1 MALPTS
7 GPISLADIAAEFG
20 GSTPH
25 SLSEY
30 YGAASGVPASGTID
44 FADFYGT
51 SAIPPDPIASGL
63 LFNLDARLS
72 SSWPGSGSTWYD
84 TTSNNRDCSLINGPT
99 GGTNEI
105 IFDGSDDYG
114 QYSNQS
120 WIPELTNPFSAEA
133 YVYINSFAYGSF
145 YTNERNLFSKTA
157 PSVKAMSLGFEQQSD
172 GNVYMRAGSVGASG
186 GNVNESY
193 DMGPATNW
201 LQTYF
206 HAAWTY
212 DANVVKFYLN
222 GSLVKTTGTGK
233 TFGSNSAPLYLMALD
248 PSNGR
253 VGWHAYVD
261 GRFKFCRMY
270 GRALTDAEVY
280 NNSRA

>member
-63 LFNLDARLS
+63 LFNLDARRS

-84 TTSNNRDCSLINGPT
+84 TTSNNRNCSLKNGPT
-99 GGTNEI
+99 GGTDEI
-105 IFDGSDDYG
+105 IFDGSNDYG

-120 WIPELTNPFSAEA
+120 WIPRLTNPFSAES
-133 YVYINSFAYGSF
+133 YVYINSFTFGSWN
-145 YTNERNLFSKTA
+145 TNIRLMFSKTQ
-157 PSVKAMSLGFEQQSD
+157 SSSQAMSLGFEQQSN
-172 GNVYMRAGSVGASG
+172 GNVFMIANTNNG
-186 GNVNESY
+186 GNLNESY

-212 DANVVKFYLN
+212 NSNVVKFYLN
-222 GSLVKTTGTGK
+222 GSLVKTTGGGK

-248 PSNGR
+248 PSNSNG
-253 VGWHAYVD
+253 GWHAYVD
-261 GRFKFCRMY
+261 GRLKFCRMY
-270 GRALTDAEVY
+270 ERALTDAEVY
-280 NNSRA
+280 HNSRA